1 MRIHSK
7 VSTIILNWN
16 GLEDTIECLESL
28 KKITYPNY
36 EVIVVD
42 NDSRGNDA
50 QVLKEKFGDYIDLI
64 KNDKNY
70 GFAEGANIG
79 IRYALNNS
87 APDYILLLNNDTVVD
102 PEFLTEMINAAECD
116 PAIGIAGAKI
126 YYYDDPERLQF
137 VWGKINLWTGQPFQK
152 PKIIAERI
160 QNIEFDKGQ
169 YDRIEN
175 IQTGWVAGCCFL
187 IKRQTL
193 QKIGLLDKGYSLYW
207 EEPDYCLRA
216 QKAGYRIIYVPQAKV
231 WHKGGRATKKA
242 SRTTRYHSVR
252 SRFHFMKKHASTWQ
266 YRCFLIYFFGFYL
279 WLATGYYLILH
290 RNLNLLISFYRGAR
304 DGLFDSEASAKV
316 YRRD

>member
-1 MRIHSK
+1 MTYPK
-7 VSTIILNWN
+7 VSLIILNWD
-16 GLEDTIECLESL
+16 GLEDTIECLECL
-28 KKITYPNY
+28 KKITYSNY

-42 NDSRGNDA
+42 NGSRGNDA
-50 QVLKEKFGDYIDLI
+50 QVLKERFGNYIHLI
-64 KNDKNY
+64 ENDRNY

-79 IRYALNNS
+79 MRYALNNS

-102 PEFLTEMINAAECD
+102 PKFLAEMVEVAQAD

-152 PKIIAERI
+152 PKIIAEKI
-160 QNIEFDKGQ
+160 QNIEFDRGQ
-169 YDRIEN
+169 YDRIEEVE
-175 IQTGWVAGCCFL
+175 TGWVAGCCFL

-193 QKIGLLDKGYSLYW
+193 QKIGLLDKDYALYW

-231 WHKGGRATKKA
+231 WHKGGASTKKA
-242 SRTTRYHSVR
+242 TETSRYHSVR

-304 DGLFDSEASAKV
+304 DGLFDSAASAKV